1 MSQFSYFFIELCC
14 GTCEVALNLPPLDS
28 PLRPRVTDRL
38 THLTHLNAN
47 MTAYILRR
55 LLHMIPTLIL
65 ISMVSFVVIQAP
77 PGDMLTSRLAELAEQ
92 GELGSDS
99 AMHQIE
105 ALRERYGLN
114 DPMYVQYFRWI
125 GKIVFEGDFGQSFT
139 YEMDVMQLLG
149 ERIGLT
155 LMLTLSTLIF
165 TWIVA
170 IPIGVYSA
178 TKPYSMGDYGFTFIG
193 FVGLATPNFLLALVI
208 MFFQVSI
215 FEVESVGGLLSPEY
229 IGADWSFAKI
239 GDLLSH
245 IWVPVVVIGTGTT
258 ASIIRI
264 MRGNLMD
271 VLGMQHIQTGRA
283 KGLKES
289 KVIVKYGVRIAI
301 NPLVSRLGLQLPDLL
316 SGAVVTG
323 IVLGLPTAGPI
334 FLTALTSQDMFLA
347 GAFLLISATFLLMGN
362 LLADI
367 LLAWLDPRIRYE

>member
-1 MSQFSYFFIELCC
+1 
-14 GTCEVALNLPPLDS
+14 
-28 PLRPRVTDRL
+28 
-38 THLTHLNAN
+38 

-99 AMHQIE
+99 AMQQIE

-114 DPMYVQYFRWI
+114 DPMYIQYFRWI

-149 ERIGLT
+149 ERMGLT
-155 LMLTLSTLIF
+155 LMLTMSTLIF
-165 TWIVA
+165 TWVVA

-178 TKPYSMGDYGFTFIG
+178 TKPYSIGDYGFTLIG
-193 FVGLATPNFLLALVI
+193 FFGLATPNFLLALVI
-208 MFFQVSI
+208 MFLQISI

-229 IGADWSFAKI
+229 IGADWSWGKV
-239 GDLLSH
+239 GDLLGH
-245 IWVPVVVIGTGTT
+245 IWVPVVVIGTGAT
-258 ASIIRI
+258 ASVIRI

-271 VLGMQHIQTGRA
+271 VLGQQHIQTGRA

-289 KVIVKYGVRIAI
+289 KVIIKYGVRIAI
-301 NPLVSRLGLQLPDLL
+301 NPLISRLGLELPNLL

-347 GAFLLISATFLLMGN
+347 GAFLLMSASFLLIGN
-362 LLADI
+362 LVADI

>member
-1 MSQFSYFFIELCC
+1 
-14 GTCEVALNLPPLDS
+14 
-28 PLRPRVTDRL
+28 
-38 THLTHLNAN
+38 

-99 AMHQIE
+99 AMQQIE

-301 NPLVSRLGLQLPDLL
+301 NPLVSRLGLQLPNLL

>member
-1 MSQFSYFFIELCC
+1 
-14 GTCEVALNLPPLDS
+14 
-28 PLRPRVTDRL
+28 
-38 THLTHLNAN
+38 

>member
-1 MSQFSYFFIELCC
+1 
-14 GTCEVALNLPPLDS
+14 
-28 PLRPRVTDRL
+28 
-38 THLTHLNAN
+38 

-99 AMHQIE
+99 AMQQIE

-149 ERIGLT
+149 ERMGLT
-155 LMLTLSTLIF
+155 LMLTMSTLIF
-165 TWIVA
+165 TWVVA
-170 IPIGVYSA
+170 IPIGIYSA
-178 TKPYSMGDYGFTFIG
+178 TKPYSIGDYGFTLIG
-193 FVGLATPNFLLALVI
+193 FFGLATPNFLLALVI
-208 MFFQVSI
+208 MFLQISI

-229 IGADWSFAKI
+229 IGADWSWGKV
-239 GDLLSH
+239 GDLLAH
-245 IWVPVVVIGTGTT
+245 IWVPVVVIGTGAT
-258 ASIIRI
+258 ASVIRI

-271 VLGMQHIQTGRA
+271 VLGQQHIQTGRA

-289 KVIVKYGVRIAI
+289 KVIIKYGVRIAI
-301 NPLVSRLGLQLPDLL
+301 NPLVSRLGLELPNLL

-347 GAFLLISATFLLMGN
+347 GAFLLMSASFLLIGN
-362 LLADI
+362 LFADI
-367 LLAWLDPRIRYE
+367 MLAWLDPRIRYE

>member
-1 MSQFSYFFIELCC
+1 
-14 GTCEVALNLPPLDS
+14 
-28 PLRPRVTDRL
+28 
-38 THLTHLNAN
+38 
-47 MTAYILRR
+47 MTSYILRR

-92 GELGSDS
+92 GELGSES
-99 AMHQIE
+99 AMQQIE

-114 DPMYVQYFRWI
+114 DPIYVQYFRWI
-125 GKIVFEGDFGQSFT
+125 SKIIFEGDFGQSFT

-149 ERIGLT
+149 ERLGLT
-155 LMLTLSTLIF
+155 LMLTLSTLVF

-170 IPIGVYSA
+170 IPIGIYSA
-178 TKPYSMGDYGFTFIG
+178 TKPYSMGDYGFTLIG
-193 FVGLATPNFLLALVI
+193 FIGLATPNFLLALVI
-208 MFFQVSI
+208 MFLQI
-215 FEVESVGGLLSPEY
+215 TLLETESVGGLLSPEY
-229 IGADWSFAKI
+229 IGADWSWAKV
-239 GDLLSH
+239 GDLLAH

-258 ASIIRI
+258 ASVIRI

-271 VLGMQHIQTGRA
+271 VLGQQHIQTGRA
-283 KGLKES
+283 KGLRES

-301 NPLVSRLGLQLPDLL
+301 NPLVSRLGLQLPNLL